1 MLHALKLSS
10 IAIFFLLWIKAVQF
24 NCEVVWATIV
34 AVVCLFYLK
43 KYDLRYVNMHCFV
56 VMIFKLPVMKII
68 TLPFHGLV
76 CILCDLA
83 TS

>member
-1 MLHALKLSS
+1 MLHALKLTL
-10 IAIFFLLWIKAVQF
+10 IVIFFLWIKAVQF
-24 NCEVVWATIV
+24 NSEVVWATIV